1 MKLKAYLLV
10 GSVLFFGIAAD
21 TKDAKPTEGVNPG
34 DLAPRIVL
42 NENETEIHFQDQ
54 AGHYTLINFWAAY
67 DAESRA
73 RNIRL
78 WNEVN
83 KWNAT
88 SGNLAMYSISLDEK
102 TSVFEATVATD
113 KLEGTNQL
121 HEKEGRQ
128 SDVFRKYKLEK
139 GLRNFLIDENGVI
152 IAANV
157 TPEKLTEYCKQI

>member
-1 MKLKAYLLV
+1 M
-10 GSVLFFGIAAD
+10 
-21 TKDAKPTEGVNPG
+21 
-34 DLAPRIVL
+34 
-42 NENETEIHFQDQ
+42 
-54 AGHYTLINFWAAY
+54 INFWAAY

-113 KLEGTNQL
+113 KLNGTNQL

>member
-21 TKDAKPTEGVNPG
+21 TKDAKPTEGANPG

-88 SGNLAMYSISLDEK
+88 SGNLK